1 VRYAMSGTLAD
12 ALDFSTF
19 RAEPTHWV
27 SNRMKHTRSS
37 DSVFSLRFKTG
48 EPVFLILML
57 EFQSKPDS
65 YMAVRSSLYTLL
77 FYESLAK
84 KKNHP
89 LMVEGQLPAVLP
101 IVLYSGKAQWNA
113 PTGLL
118 DLIALPPAHF
128 LARYQPKQHFFLI
141 NEKEIKD
148 KMKASFTQALF
159 KLEFIQDQSEFED
172 FLSDLIPFLKRASIS
187 RRAIL
192 KGVFSAYLGGL
203 LSESGYKVS
212 ESTLIQLLESQSM
225 LAENL
230 KKVFKQK
237 ERAYIKQGEIM
248 GLKKGKQIGITEGLE
263 KGKLEAKKA
272 TLRNLLQKKFN
283 VVLSEAIN
291 QKIEAADIDT
301 LDLWIENIFDAKSI
315 EGLLRLAC

>member
-1 VRYAMSGTLAD
+1 VRY
-12 ALDFSTF
+12 
-19 RAEPTHWV
+19 
-27 SNRMKHTRSS
+27 
-37 DSVFSLRFKTG
+37 
-48 EPVFLILML
+48 
-57 EFQSKPDS
+57 
-65 YMAVRSSLYTLL
+65 
-77 FYESLAK
+77 
-84 KKNHP
+84 
-89 LMVEGQLPAVLP
+89 
-101 IVLYSGKAQWNA
+101 
-113 PTGLL
+113 
-118 DLIALPPAHF
+118 
-128 LARYQPKQHFFLI
+128 
-141 NEKEIKD
+141 
-148 KMKASFTQALF
+148 
-159 KLEFIQDQSEFED
+159 SEFED

-192 KGVFSAYLGGL
+192 KGVLSAYLGGL
-203 LSESGYKVS
+203 LSESVYKVS

-225 LAENL
+225 LGENL